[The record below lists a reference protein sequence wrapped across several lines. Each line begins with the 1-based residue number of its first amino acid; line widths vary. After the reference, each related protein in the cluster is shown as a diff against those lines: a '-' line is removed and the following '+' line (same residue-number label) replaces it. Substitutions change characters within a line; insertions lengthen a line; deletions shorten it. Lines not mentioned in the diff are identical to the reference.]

1 MFTGVGK
8 VNATYV
14 LTRYLVN
21 HPEVKT
27 VINYG
32 TAGKAHQV
40 NKGELVKCTT
50 FLQGDMEC
58 GDLVDGPGITFGDDK
73 AVEGIIQ
80 FGTQGKICRTQDQFV
95 TDVDSLDMFQHLVMN
110 NKFNCVD
117 MEAYA
122 LAKTCANMGVDFQCY
137 KYISD
142 EADGDASADWNEN
155 VSSGEELFYKVLRE
169 EYLFASVE

>member
-1 MFTGVGK
+1 MKQGTLLPHLRSPDNEYLIVCALASELPEVLPEKVLFTGVGK

-14 LTRYLVN
+14 LTRYLCN

-58 GDLVDGPGITFGDDK
+58 GDLVDGPGITFL
-73 AVEGIIQ
+73 ECTI
-80 FGTQGKICRTQDQFV
+80 
-95 TDVDSLDMFQHLVMN
+95 
-110 NKFNCVD
+110 
-117 MEAYA
+117 
-122 LAKTCANMGVDFQCY
+122 
-137 KYISD
+137 
-142 EADGDASADWNEN
+142 
-155 VSSGEELFYKVLRE
+155 
-169 EYLFASVE
+169 